1 MELGHSFSSR
11 ALFSMDGQQES
22 YHLGKA
28 ALEQLGQD
36 GGAWMTAH
44 CSHFL
49 TLGSSVLS
57 AIVWLVRGTTICE
70 TPFVTFHLVINDER
84 PRVECPANG
93 VKSLV

>member
-1 MELGHSFSSR
+1 
-11 ALFSMDGQQES
+11 MDGQQES

-49 TLGSSVLS
+49 ALGSSVLS

-70 TPFVTFHLVINDER
+70 TPFVTFIFDEL
-84 PRVECPANG
+84 PREMCPVDG